1 MEKTQKEQL
10 TENILW
16 LSRYREA
23 FRKEYVCAQDLEKA
37 RGAVLC
43 HAPAVDGMPRCSGY
57 RDNVGREAERLMKAE
72 TCYAN
77 AVSASR
83 KILQEVKW
91 AISTVRNANQREIL
105 RRRYLLGQTLT
116 VISEQMH
123 LEYRWVRRLHQK
135 AVLSVVTS
143 WPGQKESNA

>member
-1 MEKTQKEQL
+1 MEKTRKEQMD
-10 TENILW
+10 EKILW

-23 FRKEYVCAQDLEKA
+23 FRREYACAQDLEKA

-43 HAPAVDGMPRCSGY
+43 HAPAVDGMPRGSGY
-57 RDNVGREAERLMKAE
+57 NDNTGRAAERLMEAE
-72 TCYAN
+72 TRYAT
-77 AVSASR
+77 AASDSQR
-83 KILQEVKW
+83 ILQEVKW
-91 AISTVRNANQREIL
+91 AISTVYNANQREIL
-105 RRRYLLGQTLT
+105 RRRYLLGQKLT